1 MTAQYQPVG
10 DGGIK
15 SLIPSAWLIV
25 PTLGLLAGQA
35 AASIAI
41 PPAAAALPVL
51 PLLFVFIP
59 AWRRQAL
66 LAVIAASTLSIG
78 YLRHRELLF
87 PQFPAD
93 HLRSI
98 MTAGDGRLYLEGMLR
113 HEPERLL
120 NRSRWHIR
128 AERIWHPTGAQETH
142 GDLLINLR
150 AVRRDWRYGDRV
162 RFQIRPVAPRNG
174 GNPGGFEYAT
184 YLARR
189 GIYVTGFLD
198 SDQEIELL
206 ARSPP
211 PVRGLVEDLRRGIRR
226 FVEGSFSPDNGPL
239 INALVVG
246 ETGGISRDRRAAF
259 TASGLNHVLAI
270 SGLHVG
276 MLGLAVFALVRYGCS
291 LSDHLALR
299 WNIMKV
305 AAVVSFLAV
314 VFYAALA
321 GSKVPTLR
329 AAIMLGVYQLAV
341 LLDREEEVFASLTL
355 AALVI
360 ALIWPAAVADLSF
373 QLSFLAV
380 LAIVWGLRKLHQW
393 FPAQRREQLPQERSR
408 ILRRL
413 RQTGM
418 YLSVPFMATLGTGP
432 IIAYYFG
439 HLSLAGF
446 IANPL
451 VVPLV
456 GFVVVPFGLT
466 IGLFALIA
474 PDAARCLVW
483 IAEYP
488 VSWTAWLVE
497 SFARLPMAKIAVP
510 SPNPVEVALL
520 YALLLSVFAIRRK
533 LHLAMALALI
543 GVLLAV
549 NGIYWWH
556 ERYRRREIRVAH
568 LNVGQGDAAVVELP
582 GSKVLLIDAGGV
594 AVGDFDT
601 GEAIVAPYLRSRKI
615 LKLDYAAVTH
625 ARIDHYGGMRAIV
638 EQFMPTEFWSGPARG
653 NTRRFE
659 DLEEALERAKIPN
672 VALRE
677 GAACRDFDGARVCAL
692 YPPGDVGAD
701 APVVLRL
708 EFGRLRY
715 LFSSDID
722 KRDEAA
728 LLRKGEDLQSAVMT
742 VPRHGS
748 ATASTR
754 EFIARAR
761 PKVAIVS
768 AGGRGGAGARR
779 DEVLE
784 RYRETGAEVLRT
796 YEDGAIIVESDG
808 RTLRY
813 HGYKSGKKGVMDLT
827 AENAEG
833 AKGSQNRK

>member
-1 MTAQYQPVG
+1 MTAQDRPMG
-10 DGGIK
+10 DGNIN

-35 AASIAI
+35 GASISV
-41 PPAAAALPVL
+41 PPAAAALL
-51 PLLFVFIP
+51 LAPLAFVVS
-59 AWRRQAL
+59 ARWRRHAL
-66 LAVIAASTLSIG
+66 LGFLAASALSIG

-98 MTAGDGRLYLEGMLR
+98 MARAEGRLYLEGTLR
-113 HEPERLL
+113 HEPERLI

-128 AERIWHPTGAQETH
+128 AERIWHPTGAEDAH

-150 AVRRDWRYGDRV
+150 TVRRDWRYGDRV
-162 RFQIRPVAPRNG
+162 RFQIRPVAPQNS

-198 SDQEIELL
+198 NDDEIELL
-206 ARSPP
+206 ERSPP
-211 PVRGLVEDLRRGIRR
+211 PLRGFVEDLRRGIRR
-226 FVEGSFSPDNGPL
+226 FVERGFSPDNGAL

-246 ETGGISRDRRAAF
+246 ETGGISRDRRASF

-276 MLGLAVFALVRYGCS
+276 MLGLAAFALVRYGCT
-291 LSDHLALR
+291 LSAYLALR

-305 AAVVSFLAV
+305 AAVFSFIAV
-314 VFYAALA
+314 VLYTALA

-329 AAIMLGVYQLAV
+329 AAIMVGVYQLAV

-355 AALVI
+355 AALLI

-380 LAIVWGLRKLHQW
+380 LFIVWGLRKLHQW
-393 FPAQRREQLPQERSR
+393 VPVQRSDLLPQERSR
-408 ILRRL
+408 ILPRL

-418 YLSVPFMATLGTGP
+418 YLAVPFMATLGTGP

-456 GFVVVPFGLT
+456 GFVVVPLGLT
-466 IGLFALIA
+466 IGLLALIA
-474 PDAARCLVW
+474 PEAARWLAW

-497 SFARLPMAKIAVP
+497 SFARLPLAKIAVP
-510 SPNPVEVALL
+510 SPNPIEVALL
-520 YALLLSVFAIRRK
+520 YGLLLSVFALRKK
-533 LHLAMALALI
+533 LHVATAL
-543 GVLLAV
+543 GVGVALLAADAA
-549 NGIYWWH
+549 YWWH
-556 ERYRRREIRVAH
+556 ERYRRRDLRVAH
-568 LNVGQGDAAVVELP
+568 LNVGQGDAAVVEFP
-582 GSKVLLIDAGGV
+582 GSKVLLIDAGGT

-615 LKLDYAAVTH
+615 LRVDYVAVTH

-638 EQFMPTEFWSGPARG
+638 EQFSPTEFWSAAARAKS
-653 NTRRFE
+653 RRFE
-659 DLEEALERAKIPN
+659 DLEDAVEKAKVPR
-672 VALRE
+672 VTLSDKEPCRE
-677 GAACRDFDGARVCAL
+677 VDGVRLCAL
-692 YPPGDVGAD
+692 YPSGEDGTDSSA
-701 APVVLRL
+701 VLRL
-708 EFGRLRY
+708 EFGQLRY

-728 LLRKGEDLQSAVMT
+728 LLRRGVELQSAVMT

-748 ATASTR
+748 ATASTG
-754 EFIARAR
+754 EFIAGAR
-761 PKVAIVS
+761 PKLAIVS
-768 AGGRGGAGARR
+768 AGTRSRAGPRR

-784 RYRETGAEVLRT
+784 RYREAGAEVLRT
-796 YEDGAIIVESDG
+796 YEDGAIIIESDG
-808 RTLRY
+808 RALRY
-813 HGYKSGKKGVMDLT
+813 RGYKSGRKGEINLTGT
-827 AENAEG
+827 AE
-833 AKGSQNRK
+833 K